1 MVEPCVDNEA
11 CFFSDDQSCIRAIGM
26 VNVISITNEGPAMR
40 ADLGWFQTI
49 PSTIK

>member
-40 ADLGWFQTI
+40 ADL
-49 PSTIK
+49 